1 MNSRGTTPEGARS
14 EEEASRWVRGMFGRV
29 APRYDLANHLLSAN
43 VDRYWRKH
51 TVERVRD
58 ILRRPDSRVMDL
70 ACGTGDLLVAMEHEA
85 GRGLYG
91 SDFCHPMLQG
101 ARDKLRRWHLRSAL
115 VEADALSLP
124 LPDASLDLI
133 TIAFGFR
140 NFANYRSGLMELRR
154 VLRPGGTLAILEFTQ
169 PPNAAFAALYNWYS
183 RNLLPILGGVISGA
197 PDAYKYLPASV
208 KKFPDAPEFS
218 AMMTECGFARVEFEY
233 LTLGIA
239 ALHLGRV
246 GA

>member
-154 VLRPGGTLAILEFTQ
+154 VLRPGRDAGD
-169 PPNAAFAALYNWYS
+169 
-183 RNLLPILGGVISGA
+183 SGIHA
-197 PDAYKYLPASV
+197 TA
-208 KKFPDAPEFS
+208 
-218 AMMTECGFARVEFEY
+218 ECSLRGFV
-233 LTLGIA
+233 
-239 ALHLGRV
+239 
-246 GA
+246 